1 MSRPYWSLWSF
12 IFACAALFAVS
23 PAAAANLSNVARE
36 SVQWDET
43 ASQAIGALQQSD
55 VSTSDAHFWGRL
67 RSTLAIQRDRAL
79 ALSESTNIDLKILS
93 AQLESLGPAPA
104 AGKVEAGWIAER
116 RKTLEQK
123 ISEARAPIITS
134 QNAYLRANVLIAEI
148 DKHINHA
155 RRSALL
161 ARGPSPLLPAGWL
174 ALPSDFRN
182 VVRAAD
188 EQISA
193 ALRTSGAAGHFAS
206 AFPLVVLLVIVGLA
220 IAVIVQR
227 PILSRLDQG
236 LAAPRSSGSE
246 VFLLFLRDLASL
258 FIPATGLMLILVAVD
273 QLFPDSPLSAHIN
286 AVLAL
291 GGVII
296 IFAMWLGRSLFSPR
310 LPHQRFIAMTDAN
323 AVRACRLTMALGV
336 VLATEI
342 AIEQLV
348 HGLAMSPGGASILSF
363 LVVLASSVLLWMMS
377 TVLRQAGEPDEPAPA
392 QAGHGLDFRRY
403 TVLAMKIVALVSAVL
418 AAVGYIELSHE
429 ALLPTLLTLGTIA
442 LGILT
447 FKRTMAISS
456 AIFGHSSVPMHHSM
470 QLLPVLYG
478 FVIIMVSAPLIALFW
493 GVRAA
498 ELGDAI
504 SALKNGVEIGSFRIS
519 AGDVL
524 MFGFVFL
531 IGYALTRLVQR
542 LIQVSILSVLDVDR
556 GVQAA
561 LITGIG
567 YVGLTISA
575 LVAITSAGLDLSSL
589 AIVAGALS
597 VGVGLGL
604 QSVVSNFVSGI
615 ILLIERPVKVGDWVD
630 VAGHAGLVARISVR
644 STRLRTVDRDDVII
658 PNSELIAGVV
668 RNRTYANNSGRID
681 LRIGIAYGSD
691 TRIADTILR
700 GAALAH
706 PEVEKLPAPTVL
718 LEEFGD
724 SALVLRLLC
733 FVDDVSRAVT
743 IASDLRFAIYKQL
756 SEAGISLP
764 FPQREV
770 TLRSAVETPQ
780 TA

>member
-1 MSRPYWSLWSF
+1 MSRPYWSIWSF
-12 IFACAALFAVS
+12 IIACAALFSVS
-23 PAAAANLSNVARE
+23 PASAANLSNVAHE
-36 SVQWDET
+36 SVQWDHT
-43 ASQAIGALQQSD
+43 AAQAIAALQQGD
-55 VSTSDAHFWGRL
+55 TATNEAPVWGIL
-67 RSTLAIQRDRAL
+67 RSTLATQRDRAL

-93 AQLESLGPAPA
+93 AQLESLGSAPA
-104 AGKVEAGWIAER
+104 AGKIEAGWIADR
-116 RKTLEQK
+116 RKILEQK

-134 QNAYLRANVLIAEI
+134 QNAYLRANVLIVEI
-148 DKHINHA
+148 DKRINQA
-155 RRSALL
+155 RRIALL
-161 ARGPSPLLPAGWL
+161 ARGPSPLLPTGWI

-182 VVRAAD
+182 AGYR
-188 EQISA
+188 ISA
-193 ALRTSGAAGHFAS
+193 ALRSAGTAEHFAS
-206 AFPLVVLLVIVGLA
+206 ALPLVALLVIAGLGL
-220 IAVIVQR
+220 AVIVQR
-227 PILSRLDQG
+227 PVLSRLDQG
-236 LAAPRSSGSE
+236 LASPRSRGSE

-258 FIPATGLMLILVAVD
+258 FIPAIGLLLILVAVS
-273 QLFPDSPLSAHIN
+273 QLFPDSSLSAQIN
-286 AVLAL
+286 AVLVL
-291 GGVII
+291 GGGIV

-310 LPHQRFIAMTDAN
+310 LPHQRFIVMTDGDAL
-323 AVRACRLTMALGV
+323 RACRLTIALGV
-336 VLATEI
+336 VLAIEI
-342 AIEQLV
+342 AMEQLV
-348 HGLAMSPGGASILSF
+348 HGLVMSPGGASVLSF
-363 LVVLASSVLLWMMS
+363 LVVLASSILLWMMAI
-377 TVLRQAGEPDEPAPA
+377 VLRQMGDGDGAA
-392 QAGHGLDFRRY
+392 QPGHAIDFRRY
-403 TVLAMKIVALVSAVL
+403 TVQAMKLVALASAVL
-418 AAVGYIELSHE
+418 AAAGYIELSHE

-447 FKRTMAISS
+447 FKRTMAISA
-456 AIFGHSSVPMHHSM
+456 AIFGHASAEQRHSM

-478 FVIIMVSAPLIALFW
+478 FIIIMVSAPLIALIW

-498 ELGDAI
+498 ELGDAM
-504 SALKNGVEIGSFRIS
+504 SALKNGVEVGSFRIS

-542 LIQVSILSVLDVDR
+542 LIQASILSVLDIDK

-630 VAGHAGLVARISVR
+630 VAGHAGIVAKISVR

-681 LRIGIAYGSD
+681 LRVGIAYGSD
-691 TRIADTILR
+691 THIADTILR

-743 IASDLRFAIYKQL
+743 IESDLRFAIYKQL

-770 TLRSAVETPQ
+770 TLRSVVETPK

>member
-1 MSRPYWSLWSF
+1 MSRPYRSIWSF
-12 IFACAALFAVS
+12 IFACAALLAVS
-23 PAAAANLSNVARE
+23 SASAANLSNVARE
-36 SVQWDET
+36 SVRWDET
-43 ASQAIGALQQSD
+43 ATQAIGALQQGNAA
-55 VSTSDAHFWGRL
+55 TNDAPFWGTL
-67 RSTLAIQRDRAL
+67 RSTLARQRDRAL
-79 ALSESTNIDLKILS
+79 ALSESTDIDLKILS

-104 AGKVEAGWIAER
+104 AGKAEAGWIADR
-116 RKTLEQK
+116 RKILEQK

-134 QNAYLRANVLIAEI
+134 QNAYLRANVLIVEI
-148 DKHINHA
+148 DKRINHA
-155 RRSALL
+155 RRTALL
-161 ARGPSPLLPAGWL
+161 ARVPSPLLPAGWV

-182 VVRAAD
+182 AGYR
-188 EQISA
+188 IST
-193 ALRTSGAAGHFAS
+193 ALRTSDAASHFAS
-206 AFPLVVLLVIVGLA
+206 AFPLVALLVIAGLGL
-220 IAVIVQR
+220 AVIVQR
-227 PILSRLDQG
+227 PVLSRLDQG
-236 LAAPRSSGSE
+236 LASPRSRGSE

-258 FIPATGLMLILVAVD
+258 FIPAIGLLLILVAVNL
-273 QLFPDSPLSAHIN
+273 LFPGSELSAHIN

-291 GGVII
+291 GGAIV

-323 AVRACRLTMALGV
+323 ALRACRLTMALGI

-342 AIEQLV
+342 AIEELV
-348 HGLAMSPGGASILSF
+348 QGLALSPGGASVLSF
-363 LVVLASSVLLWMMS
+363 LVVLASSVLLWRMAA
-377 TVLRQAGEPDEPAPA
+377 VLRRPDEQGAPAPT
-392 QAGHGLDFRRY
+392 QAGHSIDFRRY
-403 TVLAMKIVALVSAVL
+403 TVHAMKIVALVSAML

-429 ALLPTLLTLGTIA
+429 ALLPTLLTLGTSA

-456 AIFGHSSVPMHHSM
+456 AIFDHASAAQHHSM

-478 FVIIMVSAPLIALFW
+478 FVIIMVSAPLIALIW

-504 SALKNGVEIGSFRIS
+504 SALKNGVEVGSFRIS

-531 IGYALTRLVQR
+531 VGYALTRLAQR
-542 LIQVSILSVLDVDR
+542 LIQVSIFSVLDVDR

-561 LITGIG
+561 LLTGIG

-615 ILLIERPVKVGDWVD
+615 ILLIERPVKEGDWVD
-630 VAGHAGLVARISVR
+630 VAGHAGIVAKISVR

-691 TRIADTILR
+691 THIADTILR

-756 SEAGISLP
+756 SDAGISLP

-770 TLRSAVETPQ
+770 TLRSVVEMPK